1 MDDILISTDNK
12 GGRAYLTTSSP
23 VSHYGIPI
31 LRIEAED
38 IDGDFGPSDII
49 DGTMTAADII
59 VGWAKRPGRTNDEL
73 IAARKFLGQ
82 WPEGPQLH
90 GGKRPGSGRVPSGRK
105 TRNYYLTDA
114 ENNLVKDYINKMREE
129 QKNMIPSQYYETTGD
144 SLKGDQQIRAYR
156 AAQKHLDCTA
166 DTYIDDFKRIQDKI
180 IGALEARLEVKIK
193 RDLSFED

>member
-90 GGKRPGSGRVPSGRK
+90 GGKREGAGRVPSGRK
-105 TRNYYLTDA
+105 TRNYYLTDT
-114 ENNLVKDYINKMREE
+114 ENDQVKDYINKMREG
-129 QKNMIPSQYYETTGD
+129 QKNMTPSQYYETTGD

-156 AAQKHLDCTA
+156 AAQNHLMISSP
-166 DTYIDDFKRIQDKI
+166 TYLEDFKRIQGKLI
-180 IGALEARLEVKIK
+180 AALESSE
-193 RDLSFED
+193 

>member
-90 GGKRPGSGRVPSGRK
+90 GGKREGAGRKPSGRGRK
-105 TRNYYLTDA
+105 TYYVTDR
-114 ENNLVKDYINKMREE
+114 EHREINQLISKMREAN
-129 QKNMIPSQYYETTGD
+129 KVVD
-144 SLKGDQQIRAYR
+144 S
-156 AAQKHLDCTA
+156 
-166 DTYIDDFKRIQDKI
+166 
-180 IGALEARLEVKIK
+180 
-193 RDLSFED
+193 